1 MLQSARAN
9 NTSGASRWS
18 TLCSAILGLLLAV
31 AAQGQLFPP
40 GQPIHVAAE
49 YGQIGGGG
57 GYTVSL
63 MGVADVFGNGPY
75 DLFDRNGFIYPFIKF
90 ADNGAP
96 LYGEPVPFTG
106 PGVNGPVFTAPD
118 GSIMDISGAG
128 KKVRLFKF
136 DKDSRKF
143 TMVAESPELTIPA
156 GVSGPVGHIDDQGKV
171 HVFFKNSDGTPYHN
185 GDSHSHDYVPY
196 NGAGFWTGGIPRD
209 FLCYVRFHDATLKGV
224 EQVKRYSNKEGEFL
238 FSCRS
243 LSIVNLGPG
252 HETDLMSSEKLCVFR
267 LFGWDGHSGNLADQK
282 FVDDQNHVA
291 LRHLIIGPAAFPIAD
306 PDTGLSNLIVADS
319 GRVWFY
325 KFTGSFNE
333 AGSPVYDGTALPVMR
348 RNAPL
353 ALGDLPPI
361 SAGDVD
367 GDGLIDLIA
376 GNDGGQLLFIKN
388 VGTATQPAFAN
399 PTYPLCGGKA
409 LLVQPGYRGSL
420 QGPGEAVWGYTCPML
435 YDWNGDGR
443 LDVLLNSSL
452 SEIKVLLQEQAG
464 EDGPVFTEPRQ
475 MYCDGLALNL
485 CWRSQV
491 AVTTWGKE
499 GGPICM
505 IGLDEKNMLRCYWR
519 IEDQNVQRGDLLR
532 LTTGGTICGNDEGAG
547 QTGRAKLVATD
558 WDNDGDID
566 LMIGTSRGLSF
577 PASAT
582 KALPDAY
589 GDERAASVLV
599 MRNMGSNEKPV
610 FEYARLVQFNGERI
624 KLNIHSCSPALVDLG
639 RGVRDLLVGEEH
651 GGVMY
656 YPGESLSLAP
666 LMGD

>member
-1 MLQSARAN
+1 M
-9 NTSGASRWS
+9 S
-18 TLCSAILGLLLAV
+18 TLTNTGCLRWATVYGAIMGLLLAV
-31 AAQGQLFPP
+31 NAQGQLFPP
-40 GQPIHVAAE
+40 GQPIPVADE

-57 GYTVSL
+57 DYTMSL

-75 DLFDRNGFIYPFIKF
+75 DLFDNNGFIYPFIDF

-96 LYGEPVPFTG
+96 RYGEPVPFTRDR
-106 PGVNGPVFTAPD
+106 GVNGTVFTAPD
-118 GSIMDISGAG
+118 GSIMIISAAG

-136 DKDSRKF
+136 DKAAKQF
-143 TMVAESPELTIPA
+143 TMVAESPEITLPA
-156 GVSGPVGHIDDQGKV
+156 DISGPLGHIDDQGKV
-171 HVFFKNSDGTPYHN
+171 HVFYKNPDGKPYHR
-185 GDSHSHDYVPY
+185 GDVHHHSHDYVPY
-196 NGAGFWTGGIPRD
+196 NGAGFWTGGIHRD
-209 FLCYVRFHDATLKGV
+209 FLCYLRFADTSLKNA
-224 EQVKRYSNKEGEFL
+224 EQVKRYSNQQGEFL
-238 FSCRS
+238 FSLGS

-252 HETDLMSSEKLCVFR
+252 HETDLLSSEKLCVMR
-267 LFGWDGHSGNLADQK
+267 LFGWDGQGADLAQQK
-282 FVDDQNHVA
+282 FVNDQNNVA
-291 LRHLIIGPAAFPIAD
+291 LRHPVIGPKAFAITD
-306 PDTGLSNLIVADS
+306 PDTGLSNLIVADT
-319 GRVWFY
+319 GRLWFY
-325 KFTGSFNE
+325 QYTGSFNE
-333 AGSPVYDGTALPVMR
+333 AGCPVFDGTAHPVMR

-376 GNDGGQLLFIKN
+376 GNDAGQLLFVKN
-388 VGTATQPAFAN
+388 VGSATQPAFTN
-399 PTYPLCGGKA
+399 PTYPLCGGKILA
-409 LLVQPGYRGSL
+409 IQPGYRGSL
-420 QGPGEAVWGYTCPML
+420 QGPGEAMWGYTCPML

-443 LDVLLNSSL
+443 LDVLLNSAL

-464 EDGPVFTEPRQ
+464 PDGPVFTEPRQ

-505 IGLDEKNMLRCYWR
+505 IGLDEQNMLRCYWR
-519 IEDQNVQRGDLLR
+519 IDDQNVERGDLLR
-532 LTTGGTICGNDEGAG
+532 LTTGGPICANDEGAG

-558 WDNDGDID
+558 WDDDGDID

-589 GDERAASVLV
+589 GAERAASVLV

-624 KLNIHSCSPALVDLG
+624 RLATHSCSPQLVDLG
-639 RGVRDLLVGEEH
+639 RGKRDLLVSEEH

-656 YPGESLSLAP
+656 YPIESVSLAP